1 MLNLKFLIRLM
12 LIVTST
18 NDVAYSVRR
27 RVAGGRAPK
36 HAELPQYGPN
46 TMLHGAE
53 TQRTA
58 GSAIAVT
65 FPANK
70 DEAPTRTQLK
80 HALHLS
86 SKGASVAASQER
98 RRAAAAR
105 RPVRLIIS
113 LSGTL
118 RGPIEGSVHANFA

>member
-1 MLNLKFLIRLM
+1 MG
-12 LIVTST
+12 
-18 NDVAYSVRR
+18 RR
-27 RVAGGRAPK
+27 HRG
-36 HAELPQYGPN
+36 
-46 TMLHGAE
+46 
-53 TQRTA
+53 A